1 MNLSTNCKL
10 CVHEKMCFLK
20 SLNFSSSLVQDCKTP
35 LNTSRP
41 NWYAHNKFDRMPRLP
56 PASCEFLW
64 NQKYIVF
71 TYTCTLKS
79 LTYIFFFF
87 WIFLFFSRF
96 AKAFENR
103 PSQRNKSVCTSLLSE
118 AQKNSWY
125 RYISLPNKLKPIL
138 PVWKLLNCNS
148 YEAKFSWAN

>member
-1 MNLSTNCKL
+1 MIKL
-10 CVHEKMCFLK
+10 FEPVNKLQIMCAWKNVFLK
-20 SLNFSSSLVQDCKTP
+20 SLNFSPSLVQDCKTP

-71 TYTCTLKS
+71 MYTCTLKS
-79 LTYIFFFF
+79 LTC
-87 WIFLFFSRF
+87 IFLDFFVFSGF

-103 PSQRNKSVCTSLLSE
+103 PSRRNKSVCTSLLSE

-125 RYISLPNKLKPIL
+125 RYILLPNKLKRIL

-148 YEAKFSWAN
+148 YEV